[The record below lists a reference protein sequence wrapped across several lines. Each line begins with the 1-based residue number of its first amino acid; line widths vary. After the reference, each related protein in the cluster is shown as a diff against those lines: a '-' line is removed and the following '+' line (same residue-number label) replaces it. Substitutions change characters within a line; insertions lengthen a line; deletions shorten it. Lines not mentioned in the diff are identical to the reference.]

1 MTSLSA
7 VHSSNAR
14 LRARKRLIVVLV
26 HTRRILNRLVA
37 TALARCARNA
47 TRFVMPTDAR

>member
-1 MTSLSA
+1 MTSLPA

-14 LRARKRLIVVLV
+14 LRARKRLIVVLA

-37 TALARCARNA
+37 AALARCARNA